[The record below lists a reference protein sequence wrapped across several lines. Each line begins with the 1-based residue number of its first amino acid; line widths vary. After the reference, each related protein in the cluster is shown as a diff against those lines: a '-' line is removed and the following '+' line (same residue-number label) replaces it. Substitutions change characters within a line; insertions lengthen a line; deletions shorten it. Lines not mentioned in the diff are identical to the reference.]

1 MKILAIQFRYL
12 GDAVLL
18 TPALRA
24 IKEHFAD
31 CSLHVLVAEEVVP
44 LLQHLPWLDRVWPF
58 PRRRGSANLRRS
70 WPVLRA
76 LRCERFDCSVDFV
89 GSDRGALVSLL
100 CGARE
105 RLAPRRTGGFF
116 GRHFCYTR
124 TVPTKRAEH
133 QAQANF
139 GVLSIWGIT
148 TPEFPI
154 LEIRADPARTGR
166 AEQLMP
172 RGWVLCHIG
181 TSQPKK
187 EWPLAHWVEFYR
199 HAAVAGHELVFCA
212 GAGSREQNLVDEF
225 KKRATGAATLP
236 ALPELADFLA
246 VLNRA
251 RVFISGDTGPMHFA
265 AGLGVPTIA
274 LFGPSSL
281 QQWAPKGPKH
291 RALQAVGC
299 SCGGGTAV
307 CLSASHCMA
316 SISPHQVLETLQEVS
331 AMSQCGT
338 SAR

>member
-44 LLQHLPWLDRVWPF
+44 LLEHLPWLDRVWAF
-58 PRRRGSANLRRS
+58 PRKRGSANLQRS

-76 LRCERFDCSVDFV
+76 LRRERFDCSIDFV

-105 RLAPRRTGGFF
+105 RLAPRRPGGFF
-116 GRHFCYTR
+116 GRSFCYTT
-124 TVPTKRAEH
+124 TVPTQRTEH

-139 GVLSIWGIT
+139 GVLSIWAIAA
-148 TPEFPI
+148 PACPI
-154 LEIRADPARTGR
+154 LEIRADPERTGM

-172 RGWVLCHIG
+172 RGAVLCHIG

-187 EWPLAHWVEFYR
+187 EWPLAQWVDFHR
-199 HAAVAGHELVFCA
+199 QAAAEGRELVFCA
-212 GAGSREQNLVDEF
+212 GAGAREQTLLAEF
-225 KKRATGAATLP
+225 KKRATGAPTLP

-246 VLNRA
+246 VLNQA
-251 RVFISGDTGPMHFA
+251 HVFISGDTGPMHFA
-265 AGLGVPTIA
+265 AGLGVPTIS

-281 QQWAPKGPKH
+281 QQWAPIGPKH
-291 RALQAVGC
+291 RALQAAGC
-299 SCGGGTAV
+299 NCGGDTAV
-307 CLSASHCMA
+307 CVNARHCMTN
-316 SISPHQVLETLQEVS
+316 ISPEQVLKTLEEILVTG
-331 AMSQCGT
+331 QCGT